1 MAVLPD
7 GEGDERD
14 GDADKIAHYS
24 GHAMRCPYC
33 ARGPYRRYS
42 NLAAH
47 VAVHHPGQRPPRRL
61 KYACVCHGR
70 LFGHRWVRDQHERDA
85 ARTTCP
91 HCGCEM
97 ARSNLR
103 RHVNKCKYQPGGR
116 PDPKHQCTECGLAFM
131 TKRGAAATASA
142 QQQPLTHP
150 RTNPSRRHG
159 PQGIDRHGRVELT
172 TLRRFLR
179 RNTEKNTNVVG
190 SRLLDCHATKRF
202 IFRTLNDTG
211 TAKVSTGE
219 NRDRN
224 GVCAVAVGK
233 CLLVPPCWLSN
244 RRSAGIDR
252 VLDQRHQPASCD

>member
-14 GDADKIAHYS
+14 GDTDKIAHYS

-33 ARGPYRRYS
+33 ARGPYQRYS

-103 RHVNKCKYQPGGR
+103 RHVHKCKYQPGGR
-116 PDPKHQCTECGLAFM
+116 PDPTHQCTECGLAFM
-131 TKRGAAATASA
+131 TERGAAATANA

-150 RTNPSRRHG
+150 RTNPPRRHG
-159 PQGIDRHGRVELT
+159 PQGIGRHGRVELA
-172 TLRRFLR
+172 TLRVFDR
-179 RNTEKNTNVVG
+179 RNTEKNTNVVRC
-190 SRLLDCHATKRF
+190 RLLDCHA
-202 IFRTLNDTG
+202 
-211 TAKVSTGE
+211 AKGSGIGHLDCAREVASLTGE
-219 NRDRN
+219 NGDVDR
-224 GVCAVAVGK
+224 VPSMAVFNR
-233 CLLVPPCWLSN
+233 LFIPPRFGSN
-244 RRSAGIDR
+244 SRSVGIDR
-252 VLDQRHQPASCD
+252 VLDHRHQPASRD